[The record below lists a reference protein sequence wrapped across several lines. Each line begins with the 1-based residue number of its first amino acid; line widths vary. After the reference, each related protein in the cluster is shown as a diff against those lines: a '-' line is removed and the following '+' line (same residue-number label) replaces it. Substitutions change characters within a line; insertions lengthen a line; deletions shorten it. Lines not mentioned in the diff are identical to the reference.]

1 MEVPV
6 QGDLPS
12 KRSKPSQSPPLDD
25 SPRTGAS
32 KRSKATSR
40 PPPPP
45 YGSLEYWDNRYRKQ
59 FQTVNAALEGGPA
72 AARKESKEDEA
83 ASEPHHQRPVETL
96 PFHNWYFSY
105 DELRVLILPLI
116 LGGRKEAFSILAD
129 ESGPE
134 SGPASD
140 SENDSSAG
148 EKDDANWHSPSPSEG
163 ADRAESEFPSEP
175 SSASQTMKVQPA
187 DDKASDDPHSSDAE
201 DDGEEIDRDGTG
213 GDDDESDE
221 EDVDREGLA
230 RDGPISVLEIGCGDV
245 PLCAG
250 LLTELVKLSKVTG
263 VSHQAIVNR
272 LLATDYSSVVID
284 AMKKK
289 HSCEEGKVGVLEFE
303 AVDARALPY
312 ADRSFNL
319 VLEKGVLDA
328 MLSDSTEGTENCVQI
343 VRECGR
349 VLSVGGILVLVSH
362 LNANT
367 PNGVRWVENVVLAG
381 LSDKDGESKAAW
393 EIEVHGGDGNE
404 SCDGSDES
412 VDSLSPGP
420 AVYILHKRERADDAP
435 ATQALELK
443 FFVY

>member
-6 QGDLPS
+6 QEDVPS
-12 KRSKPSQSPPLDD
+12 KRSKPSTPLEDED
-25 SPRTGAS
+25 SPSATTS
-32 KRSKATSR
+32 KRSKTSR

-59 FQTVNAALEGGPA
+59 FQNVNASVKGVPA
-72 AARKESKEDEA
+72 SPQNESNDEA
-83 ASEPHHQRPVETL
+83 ASELNPRSVETL

-116 LGGRKEAFSILAD
+116 LGGRKEAFSILAE

-134 SGPASD
+134 NGTAADSEEKASD
-140 SENDSSAG
+140 AEESATCQG
-148 EKDDANWHSPSPSEG
+148 EG
-163 ADRAESEFPSEP
+163 ADGAAIARPNDSVEP
-175 SSASQTMKVQPA
+175 FEDNVSDEPH
-187 DDKASDDPHSSDAE
+187 ASDAGDVDNE
-201 DDGEEIDRDGTG
+201 DDDREGT
-213 GDDDESDE
+213 DDESVD

-250 LLTELVKLSKVTG
+250 LLTELVTLSKVTG

-272 LLATDYSSVVID
+272 LVATDYSSVVID

-289 HSCEEGKVGVLEFE
+289 HTCGDGKGGVLEFE
-303 AVDARALPY
+303 TVDARTLPY
-312 ADRSFNL
+312 ADRSFDL

-328 MLSDSTEGTENCVQI
+328 MLSDSAEGTVNCVQI

-349 VLSVGGILVLVSH
+349 VLSMGGIMVLVSH

-367 PNGVRWVENVVLAG
+367 PNGVRWIENVVVAG
-381 LSDKDGESKAAW
+381 LSKDGESKAAW
-393 EIEVHGGDGNE
+393 EIEVHGSDGNE
-404 SCDGSDES
+404 SWDGSDES

-420 AVYILHKRERADDAP
+420 AVYILHKRERDDDAP